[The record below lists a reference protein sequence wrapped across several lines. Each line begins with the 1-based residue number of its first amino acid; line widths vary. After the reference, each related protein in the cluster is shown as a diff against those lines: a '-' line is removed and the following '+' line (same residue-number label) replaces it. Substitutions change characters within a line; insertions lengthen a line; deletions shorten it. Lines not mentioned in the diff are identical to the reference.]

1 MPASNQKLLT
11 TATALDVLGSEYRYE
26 TTLYFRGE
34 VEESVMRGDM
44 ILEGAGD
51 PTLGSSAMRT
61 ENPLRAWARELAA
74 SGVTRIEGR
83 LIGDDNAFDDS
94 PYAEGWDI
102 SYIANESFA
111 PANSG
116 LSLGDNVVSVQI
128 QADRIGN
135 PPLIRADPPD
145 YLTIDNQIVTS
156 ARRRGRNVDIQRM
169 IGTERVRLTG
179 SVPRVYRSEI
189 KIPVSNPT
197 LATLHGLK
205 LYLESAGIEVAA
217 TLVDVDDLPGG
228 LRYRGADP
236 LFVYHSPPLREILK
250 VINKESNNFYAEQVF
265 RTFSWGGSADGGE
278 RRVKAFLSGAGI
290 ATAGLSIR
298 DGSGLSRKD
307 MVTPETSGPVL
318 AFMNRHPE
326 RGVFFDALARGG
338 ERETTLDYRLRGVP
352 ISAKTGSLEFVRAL
366 SGYATTRDGR
376 LIAFSLLANNYTV
389 PPYRIMQAMDRVVL
403 AITTAEDV

>member
-1 MPASNQKLLT
+1 
-11 TATALDVLGSEYRYE
+11 
-26 TTLYFRGE
+26 
-34 VEESVMRGDM
+34 
-44 ILEGAGD
+44 
-51 PTLGSSAMRT
+51 
-61 ENPLRAWARELAA
+61 
-74 SGVTRIEGR
+74 
-83 LIGDDNAFDDS
+83 
-94 PYAEGWDI
+94 
-102 SYIANESFA
+102 
-111 PANSG
+111 
-116 LSLGDNVVSVQI
+116 
-128 QADRIGN
+128 
-135 PPLIRADPPD
+135 
-145 YLTIDNQIVTS
+145 
-156 ARRRGRNVDIQRM
+156 
-169 IGTERVRLTG
+169 
-179 SVPRVYRSEI
+179 VPRVYRSEI

-250 VINKESNNFYAEQVF
+250 VIYKESNNFYAEQVF

-307 MVTPETSGPVL
+307 MVTPETIGQML
-318 AFMNRHPE
+318 AYMNRHPE
-326 RGVFFDALARGG
+326 RDVFFDALARGG